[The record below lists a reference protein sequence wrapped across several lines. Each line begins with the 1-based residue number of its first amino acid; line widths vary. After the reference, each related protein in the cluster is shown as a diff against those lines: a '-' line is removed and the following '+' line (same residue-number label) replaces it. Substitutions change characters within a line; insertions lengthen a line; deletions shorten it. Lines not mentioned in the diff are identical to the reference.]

1 MDGVSDHPRRSLRR
15 AMRRSSPDAPQGV
28 VPVLT
33 VLGALVVV
41 IALTAGSL
49 GSSGGSDNTATA
61 TKAKQDEQAR
71 QGKGG
76 TGDTRPTSTLIY
88 GQTTMFVATTTPYV
102 TTSSTTTTTTPPPKD
117 TLSIRPTG
125 LSFGQGTQSTTFTV
139 RTTSK
144 TAVTFFVI
152 GVPKGMAANP
162 VTGRVTRAKPVK
174 VTLVLT
180 DPNGARSGSLTV
192 VGTDGS
198 EIRVPV
204 EVAGS
209 LFAVGSITLQPS
221 RPHCGDP
228 VQISVTVTGDVAT
241 QVTAQ
246 LGQPGGESSLPLTAV
261 GDGLWQGTLPAAA
274 QGTSVSG
281 TVTATNGSGRTA
293 QQAFSYSVAGGQH
306 C

>member
-1 MDGVSDHPRRSLRR
+1 
-15 AMRRSSPDAPQGV
+15 MRRSSPDAPQGI
-28 VPVLT
+28 VPALT

-49 GSSGGSDNTATA
+49 GSSGGGDNTATG
-61 TKAKQDEQAR
+61 TKAKQGEHAKE
-71 QGKGG
+71 GKGG
-76 TGDTRPTSTLIY
+76 TDDTRPSSTLIY
-88 GQTTMFVATTTPYV
+88 GQTTLFVATTTPYV
-102 TTSSTTTTTTPPPKD
+102 TTSSTTTTTTRPAED
-117 TLSIRPTG
+117 TLSVRPTG
-125 LSFGQGTQSTTFTV
+125 LSFEQGTLSTTFTV
-139 RTTSK
+139 RTTSRS
-144 TAVTFFVI
+144 AVSFFVI
-152 GVPKGMAANP
+152 GVPEGMVANP
-162 VTGRVTRAKPVK
+162 ATGRVTRATPVK
-174 VTLVLT
+174 VNLFLT
-180 DPNGARSGSLTV
+180 DPNGARSGVLSV
-192 VGTDGS
+192 VGSDGS

-209 LFAVGSITLQPS
+209 LFAVDAVSLQPS

-246 LGQPGGESSLPLTAV
+246 VGQPGGGSSISLTAV
-261 GDGLWQGTLPAAA
+261 GGGQWQGTLPAAE

-293 QQAFSYSVAGGQH
+293 QQAFSYTVAGGQH